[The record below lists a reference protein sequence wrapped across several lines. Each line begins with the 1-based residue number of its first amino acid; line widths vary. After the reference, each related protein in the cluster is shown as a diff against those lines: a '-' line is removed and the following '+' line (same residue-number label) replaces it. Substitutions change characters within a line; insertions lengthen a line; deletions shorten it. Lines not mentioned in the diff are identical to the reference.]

1 MTSPV
6 RAVDLIMC
14 ITPFGE
20 PDARLAT
27 AVCAAGG
34 LGVLDL
40 GRGDRRTREALA
52 RLRRA
57 APGPYGVRI
66 AAGCAL
72 TPDDLIADGLAPDR
86 LGPAPDTVVRAADA
100 PWTVAELAP
109 HTRVLAEV
117 TDLAGARAA
126 VAAGAHGLIARGAES
141 GGLVG
146 ELSTFVLLQQLL
158 SATELA
164 VPVWAAGGIGP
175 HTAAAAVAGG
185 AAGVVL
191 DSQLALLA
199 ESRLP
204 EATAAALRSLDGS
217 ETAVVAG
224 YRVLHRRGPDAVRP
238 PADDPAAVA
247 ALLGAEDL
255 RTQLLPVGQDGFLAA
270 RFAERW
276 GDVRRTVRELTAAI
290 RGNGAAAAA
299 DALRPTDPA
308 AGAAPDTLPTAVQ
321 VAGPAVD
328 AL

>member
-6 RAVDLIMC
+6 RAVDLIIC

-40 GRGDRRTREALA
+40 GRGDRRAREALA

-72 TPDDLIADGLAPDR
+72 TPDELTRDDP
-86 LGPAPDTVVRAADA
+86 GPAPDTVVRAADA
-100 PWTVAELAP
+100 PWTVSELTA

-141 GGLVG
+141 GGRVG
-146 ELSTFVLLQQLL
+146 ELSTFVLLHQLL
-158 SATELA
+158 AASELE

-217 ETAVVAG
+217 
-224 YRVLHRRGPDAVRP
+224 
-238 PADDPAAVA
+238 
-247 ALLGAEDL
+247 
-255 RTQLLPVGQDGFLAA
+255 
-270 RFAERW
+270 
-276 GDVRRTVRELTAAI
+276 
-290 RGNGAAAAA
+290 
-299 DALRPTDPA
+299 
-308 AGAAPDTLPTAVQ
+308 
-321 VAGPAVD
+321 
-328 AL
+328 